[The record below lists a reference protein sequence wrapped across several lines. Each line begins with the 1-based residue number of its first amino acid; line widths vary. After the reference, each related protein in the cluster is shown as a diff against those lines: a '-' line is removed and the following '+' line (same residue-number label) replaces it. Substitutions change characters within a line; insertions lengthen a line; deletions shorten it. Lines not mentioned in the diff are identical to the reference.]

1 MRLSRTYYTI
11 FKLWIFSVYQKGIR
25 IRRNKSRLTYS
36 FKGRKKSEK
45 REFVEKTW
53 TNGLMFYLWVISWL
67 KESGGKE
74 EDCLYGGPGGRVGRK
89 ILNVR
94 EHSSLDYQTP
104 YQHLKKHLPGVDK
117 NIRFVIPI
125 MLDKVSVQIGRWSG
139 YNVLAQHHKKF
150 HSFSLIFSFLYPFSA
165 VP

>member
-1 MRLSRTYYTI
+1 
-11 FKLWIFSVYQKGIR
+11 
-25 IRRNKSRLTYS
+25 
-36 FKGRKKSEK
+36 
-45 REFVEKTW
+45 
-53 TNGLMFYLWVISWL
+53 MFYLWVISWL

-125 MLDKVSVQIGRWSG
+125 MLDKVSVEMGS
-139 YNVLAQHHKKF
+139 
-150 HSFSLIFSFLYPFSA
+150 
-165 VP
+165 